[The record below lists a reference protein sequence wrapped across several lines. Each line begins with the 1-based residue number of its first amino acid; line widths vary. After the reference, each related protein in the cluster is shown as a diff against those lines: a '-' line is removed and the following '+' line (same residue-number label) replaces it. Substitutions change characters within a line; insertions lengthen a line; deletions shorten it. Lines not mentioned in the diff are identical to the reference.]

1 MVDGDTVDVVDD
13 THGRLRIR
21 VLGID
26 SPEVHRPGYSIGC
39 WGGPQASEFARNILT
54 GQQVAIVTDRTQDAH
69 DRYGRTLAYLD
80 RPGSWDFF
88 SVEAARAGA
97 ARSYIYGHRPAAR
110 IPQIGGAAESEARQ
124 DRRGLWGAVVQRTP
138 ESVPPVN

>member
-1 MVDGDTVDVVDD
+1 M
-13 THGRLRIR
+13 
-21 VLGID
+21 
-26 SPEVHRPGYSIGC
+26 GC
-39 WGGPQASEFARNILT
+39 WGPQASEFARNILT

-80 RPGSWDFF
+80 RPGSWDF

-110 IPQIGGAAESEARQ
+110 IPQIGAAESEARQ
-124 DRRGLWGAVVQRTP
+124 DRRGLWGPSCSGHPSRSP
-138 ESVPPVN
+138 